1 MVASGPGRDGNRGG
15 ISLQSPSMD
24 ETSPAAE
31 LPAPD
36 SAGAGSPRRS
46 PVRYDLP
53 SVRAEKEERSHRL
66 LLLVVRLLFVVLL
79 VTVTILSIASEGR
92 LPGDF
97 GFSTIFGLVLA
108 TTSIGVIVLVLDAM
122 TPNKRLSSLVSVYV
136 GVCFGLIG
144 AFAIGSLLDVVTAA
158 WSEEGVKGG
167 RLEVYIGLAK
177 VIVGIVLS
185 YLAVSVVLTT
195 KDDFRLVIPYVE
207 FAKQVR
213 GVRPLVLDTSVL
225 IDGRINELGQTGFLD
240 APLVIPRFVIDEL
253 QALADSGDRSK
264 RMRGRRGLDMV
275 SKLQANPYV
284 DLSIDDVRVDAG
296 SVDRSL
302 IELARDQK
310 LRIVTTD
317 AALKKVAQINGVA
330 VLNINDLA
338 NTLKSAALPGE
349 TLVVEVQ
356 KAGES
361 EGQGV
366 GYLADGTMVV
376 IEGAA
381 AFIGTSVQASVTNS
395 LQTSAGRMI
404 FAKVEDG
411 TPESLG
417 EGQSAVP
424 HLARAA
430 TQQPRAPRPPRSG
443 GEPPSGRNPRRG

>member
-1 MVASGPGRDGNRGG
+1 
-15 ISLQSPSMD
+15 
-24 ETSPAAE
+24 
-31 LPAPD
+31 
-36 SAGAGSPRRS
+36 
-46 PVRYDLP
+46 
-53 SVRAEKEERSHRL
+53 
-66 LLLVVRLLFVVLL
+66 
-79 VTVTILSIASEGR
+79 
-92 LPGDF
+92 
-97 GFSTIFGLVLA
+97 
-108 TTSIGVIVLVLDAM
+108 
-122 TPNKRLSSLVSVYV
+122 
-136 GVCFGLIG
+136 
-144 AFAIGSLLDVVTAA
+144 
-158 WSEEGVKGG
+158 
-167 RLEVYIGLAK
+167 
-177 VIVGIVLS
+177 
-185 YLAVSVVLTT
+185 
-195 KDDFRLVIPYVE
+195 
-207 FAKQVR
+207 
-213 GVRPLVLDTSVL
+213 
-225 IDGRINELGQTGFLD
+225 
-240 APLVIPRFVIDEL
+240 
-253 QALADSGDRSK
+253 
-264 RMRGRRGLDMV
+264 MV

-356 KAGES
+356 KEGES

-381 AFIGTSVQASVTNS
+381 AFVGTSVQASVTNS

-411 TPESLG
+411 TPEGLG

>member
-1 MVASGPGRDGNRGG
+1 
-15 ISLQSPSMD
+15 MD

-31 LPAPD
+31 PPAQD
-36 SAGAGSPRRS
+36 AAGAGSPRRS

-158 WSEEGVKGG
+158 WSEEGVRGG

-213 GVRPLVLDTSVL
+213 GVRPLLLDTSVL

-253 QALADSGDRSK
+253 QALADSGERPK
-264 RMRGRRGLDMV
+264 RARGRRGLDMV

-356 KAGES
+356 KEGES

-381 AFIGTSVQASVTNS
+381 AFVGTSVQASVTNS

-411 TPESLG
+411 TPEGLG

>member
-1 MVASGPGRDGNRGG
+1 MVDLSGSEPVGDRG
-15 ISLQSPSMD
+15 PAD
-24 ETSPAAE
+24 PDAAAAE
-31 LPAPD
+31 PRSTRRRPA
-36 SAGAGSPRRS
+36 
-46 PVRYDLP
+46 RYDLP
-53 SVRAEKEERSHRL
+53 SVQAEREERSHRL

-92 LPGDF
+92 GPGEF

-144 AFAIGSLLDVVTAA
+144 AFAIGALLDQVLKAWQEPGVT
-158 WSEEGVKGG
+158 GG
-167 RLEVYIGLAK
+167 RAAVYVNLAK

-240 APLVIPRFVIDEL
+240 APLVIPRFVVDEL
-253 QALADSGDRSK
+253 QALADSGDRTK
-264 RMRGRRGLDMV
+264 RTRGRRGLDMV
-275 SKLQANPYV
+275 ARLQGNPYV
-284 DLSIDDVRVDAG
+284 DVSIDDVRVDAG
-296 SVDRSL
+296 SVDRNL
-302 IELARDQK
+302 IELAKDQK

-349 TLVVEVQ
+349 TLVVEVM
-356 KAGES
+356 KTGES

-381 AFIGTSVQASVTNS
+381 GFVGTAVHAAVTNS

-404 FAKVEDG
+404 FAKLEDG
-411 TPESLG
+411 TPVDLPEDR
-417 EGQSAVP
+417 SAVP

-430 TQQPRAPRPPRSG
+430 THQPRAPRPPRSG
-443 GEPPSGRNPRRG
+443 GEPPSGRNPRR